1 MPRSENT
8 IPMSKEPSTTIA
20 IRYKHLAS
28 APQSAI
34 RKRSYFLASLCFLG
48 VAASG
53 LALVRAFSPAPEVE
67 AGVNLVPVLQQNAP
81 QKYLAALS
89 VVDEN
94 DLAATQSRIQ
104 THVVTAGDTLQS
116 LAERY
121 EVTAEAILLSNALGE
136 KTNLVPGQ
144 KLLIPPKGSML
155 YRVQAK
161 DTLASVSEHFNI
173 SAEAII
179 QATGTSL
186 SDFLS
191 SGQILVIPD
200 EATIAKEPTAEAIAL
215 RSTDS
220 KSAKSYIWPVAGYVG
235 SPYGMRHGRP
245 HKGIDIVGPTGS
257 PVVAARSG
265 VVIFAGW
272 LHGGFGN
279 AVDVLHG
286 DGLVSRY
293 AHLSRV
299 LAKAGQTVERGQ
311 SVGARGCTGRCTGP
325 HLHFEIHEGGRAVNP
340 LPYLR

>member
-220 KSAKSYIWPVAGYVG
+220 KSAKSYIWPVVGYVG

-311 SVGARGCTGRCTGP
+311 SIGARGCTGRCTGP
-325 HLHFEIHEGGRAVNP
+325 HLHFEIHESGRAVNP

>member
-1 MPRSENT
+1 
-8 IPMSKEPSTTIA
+8 MSKESSSTTIA

-28 APQSAI
+28 APQSGI
-34 RKRSYFLASLCFLG
+34 RKRSYFLASLCLLG
-48 VAASG
+48 IATSG
-53 LALVRAFSPAPEVE
+53 LALVHALSPTPGVE

-81 QKYLAALS
+81 EKYLAALS
-89 VVDEN
+89 VVDES

-104 THVVTAGDTLQS
+104 THVVVVGDTLQS

-121 EVTAEAILLSNALGE
+121 AVTAESILLSNALGE
-136 KTNLVPGQ
+136 KTTLIPGQ
-144 KLLIPPKGSML
+144 KLLIPPQASML

-161 DTLASVSEHFNI
+161 DTLASVATHFNI

-200 EATIAKEPTAEAIAL
+200 EDTVAKQPTSEALAL

-220 KSAKSYIWPVAGYVG
+220 KSAKSYAWPVAGYVG

-245 HKGIDIVGPTGS
+245 HKGIDIVGPIGS
-257 PVVAARSG
+257 PVVSARSG

-286 DGLVSRY
+286 DGVVSRY

-325 HLHFEIHEGGRAVNP
+325 HLHFEIHVGGRAVNP
-340 LPYLR
+340 LSYLR